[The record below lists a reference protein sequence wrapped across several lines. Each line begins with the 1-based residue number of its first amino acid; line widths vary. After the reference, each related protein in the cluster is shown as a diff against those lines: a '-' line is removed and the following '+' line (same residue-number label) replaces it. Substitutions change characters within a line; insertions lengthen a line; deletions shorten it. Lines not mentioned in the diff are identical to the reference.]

1 MLAGGSG
8 KSVTD
13 LPHAASDVAPDPSDA
28 VALSHDV
35 VEEHVGGPGHRR
47 RGHGSDDGIGG
58 EGGLELVGFEPAVE
72 QSPRRARE
80 NLDGMHA
87 VPTQLE
93 EAETELCQREEM
105 LRGPRP

>member
-8 KSVTD
+8 ERGTD
-13 LPHAASDVAPDPSDA
+13 PPHAAPDLAPDPPDA

-35 VEEHVGGPGHRR
+35 VEEHVGGPGYRR

-80 NLDGMHA
+80 DLDGMHA
-87 VPTQLE
+87 VPAQLE
-93 EAETELCQREEM
+93 EAETEPRQR
-105 LRGPRP
+105 